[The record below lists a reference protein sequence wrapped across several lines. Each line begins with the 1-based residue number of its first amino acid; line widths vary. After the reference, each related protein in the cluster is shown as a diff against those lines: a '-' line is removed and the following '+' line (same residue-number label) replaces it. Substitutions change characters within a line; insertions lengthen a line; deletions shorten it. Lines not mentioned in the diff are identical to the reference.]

1 MRGERKL
8 RDECKLA
15 KDKAMETFRDK
26 EKVSMELDESK
37 HACEVLISKL
47 DSKEAKVTRQAEE
60 LELSKK
66 NVEQVENEMRHLLK
80 ALESERMASQLKAQR
95 VQSVLKELATT

>member
-1 MRGERKL
+1 MGALLLAAAKL
-8 RDECKLA
+8 
-15 KDKAMETFRDK
+15 
-26 EKVSMELDESK
+26 
-37 HACEVLISKL
+37 
-47 DSKEAKVTRQAEE
+47 VTRQAEE